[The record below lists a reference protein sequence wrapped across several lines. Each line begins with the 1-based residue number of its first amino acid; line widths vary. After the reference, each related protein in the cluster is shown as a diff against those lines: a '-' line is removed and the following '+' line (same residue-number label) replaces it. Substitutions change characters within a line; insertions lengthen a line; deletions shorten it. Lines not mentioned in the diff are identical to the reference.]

1 MDASVLPLVRASAAD
16 WLELTKPRITLMV
29 VFTALVGFVTA
40 ASAPPWTALLAA
52 ALVGT
57 GLVAAGASALNQ
69 VMERDTDALML
80 RTRNRPIPG
89 GRIRPVEASL
99 FALLLT
105 LAGLVLLAVR
115 CGAPAALVAF
125 STWAS
130 YLFLYTPLK
139 RRSHLA
145 TLVGAV
151 PGALPPVIGWAAA
164 SGRLEPGA
172 FILFAIMF
180 LWQIPHF
187 LAIAWIY
194 RDDYERGGLKVLP
207 VIDREG
213 ILTGRQAVL
222 HSVALLVVS
231 LAPVAAGLGGTLYLA
246 GALVLGFGLTLASMR
261 LARAR
266 ARSVRPVSSSWP
278 RCSTC
283 RRSRR
288 CCCWPTSD
296 RPRPADPQRGAQRHL
311 RLPAAAGLLA
321 DPKRPARGA
330 PAHDDRGA
338 RDLRGVSR
346 LLPGLP
352 LPGGL
357 GSVHGA
363 GTRAQRLLRRADQ
376 PHGPGGGDRAARA
389 RHGDARAPG
398 AVRRPQAASPAG
410 RCPLWLYVSV
420 TGVVVYWMLYRMS

>member
-1 MDASVLPLVRASAAD
+1 MDASVLPLARASAAD
-16 WLELTKPRITLMV
+16 WLELTKPRITMMV

-40 ASAPPWTALLAA
+40 TPTSPWTGLLLA

-57 GLVAAGASALNQ
+57 GLVAGGASALNQ
-69 VMERDTDALML
+69 VLERDTDALMH
-80 RTRNRPIPG
+80 RTRTRPIPA
-89 GRIRPVEASL
+89 GRIRPVEAGL
-99 FALLLT
+99 FGALLT
-105 LAGLVLLAVR
+105 LAGLAVLVARSGSL
-115 CGAPAALVAF
+115 AALVAF
-125 STWAS
+125 CTWAS

-213 ILTGRQAVL
+213 RLTGRQAVL

-231 LAPVAAGLGGTLYLA
+231 LAPVAAGLGGMPYLA
-246 GALVLGFGLTLASMR
+246 GALVLGVALTLAAVQ

-266 ARSVRPVSSSWP
+266 SLAAARYLFLASV
-278 RCSTC
+278 
-283 RRSRR
+283 
-288 CCCWPTSD
+288 
-296 RPRPADPQRGAQRHL
+296 L
-311 RLPAAAGLLA
+311 YLPALLSLLLA
-321 DPKRPARGA
+321 D
-330 PAHDDRGA
+330 
-338 RDLRGVSR
+338 L
-346 LLPGLP
+346 
-352 LPGGL
+352 
-357 GSVHGA
+357 
-363 GTRAQRLLRRADQ
+363 
-376 PHGPGGGDRAARA
+376 
-389 RHGDARAPG
+389 
-398 AVRRPQAASPAG
+398 
-410 RCPLWLYVSV
+410 
-420 TGVVVYWMLYRMS
+420 